1 MLCNSLFSEPLP
13 SAYIPKNE
21 RKDETP
27 TVAAAMLNPN
37 IARMMKIKEMSNK
50 LKSTSS
56 NATSNSTTAPSK
68 EKHSPTETTN
78 SKNSLDER
86 VNATL
91 DEITNA
97 QHRQQQHQQQ
107 QDMQEQRLA
116 SQQKQTSN
124 NLDVSRTPAAT
135 PTTTGAGTGARSSS
149 DSSAV
154 RRTSSM
160 SYPEH
165 LSTIRSPLPPR
176 SPDPSATNQS
186 DSNRSSLNRNRNVSY
201 QVPNLPSENKHGKC
215 RKITAQLIGRAFTI
229 PQQKGK

>member
-1 MLCNSLFSEPLP
+1 
-13 SAYIPKNE
+13 
-21 RKDETP
+21 
-27 TVAAAMLNPN
+27 
-37 IARMMKIKEMSNK
+37 MMKIKEMSNK

-68 EKHSPTETTN
+68 EKHSP
-78 SKNSLDER
+78 DER

-135 PTTTGAGTGARSSS
+135 PTTTGAGMCARSSS
-149 DSSAV
+149 DS
-154 RRTSSM
+154 
-160 SYPEH
+160 
-165 LSTIRSPLPPR
+165 
-176 SPDPSATNQS
+176 
-186 DSNRSSLNRNRNVSY
+186 
-201 QVPNLPSENKHGKC
+201 
-215 RKITAQLIGRAFTI
+215 
-229 PQQKGK
+229 